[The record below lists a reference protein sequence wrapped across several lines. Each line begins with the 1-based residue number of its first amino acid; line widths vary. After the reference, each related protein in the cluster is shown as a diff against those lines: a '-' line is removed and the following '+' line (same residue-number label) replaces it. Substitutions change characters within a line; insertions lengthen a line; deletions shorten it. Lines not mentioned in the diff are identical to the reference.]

1 MKRYIEDDLCFFND
15 SHWSATY
22 VQDNVGYR
30 GATRIM
36 FGTCSTWNID
46 YKKGGK
52 KNHQDHT
59 VMADEGTITPAW
71 VCLNLCAQTFDDD
84 GFYIQTLRAIIE
96 LRSVSPRIY
105 STPLHYFIG
114 RKIVYKD
121 FIFYGGNL
129 PRWISTRGNISK
141 HALLP
146 TKKTLIFP
154 NFNFNWGRNPRVG

>member
-22 VQDNVGYR
+22 VQ
-30 GATRIM
+30 IM
-36 FGTCSTWNID
+36 LGIEGQRELCSERAVHEILTT
-46 YKKGGK
+46 KKGGK